1 MTSPARIDGKAQG
14 SLVLDLLR
22 ERRRT
27 LGIEALSPTLAQ
39 RRALLQRGALIGLSL
54 LGSMLGLWTLLLFQN
69 AMVRS
74 HIGQLEQ
81 FEGQAAELQAQIDA
95 RNQKL
100 KAIKKTNQE
109 LAQALT
115 SGRTSSALLTALQL
129 NTPVGVQLLSVD
141 TTDGLLIKGQAFDP
155 LALESINAF
164 QLQLQSLAFF
174 DPNAVQL
181 TKVERQPSVVQAA
194 PRSGNGPEPTPE
206 PTPEASPLAFE
217 IRAPFASLDAQAQLA
232 LLQQF
237 GSDGMA
243 RRLNLLRSEGLMP

>member
-1 MTSPARIDGKAQG
+1 MTSPARIHGKAQG

-22 ERRRT
+22 ERRRS

-54 LGSMLGLWTLLLFQN
+54 LGSMLGLWTVLLFQS
-69 AMVRS
+69 AMVRNQL
-74 HIGQLEQ
+74 GQLEQ
-81 FEGQAAELQAQIDA
+81 FEGQAAELQAKIDA

-100 KAIKKTNQE
+100 AAIKNTNQE

-141 TTDGLLIKGQAFDP
+141 ATSDLVIKGQAFDP
-155 LALESINAF
+155 LALVRINAF
-164 QLQLQSLAFF
+164 QLQLQALAFF
-174 DPNAVQL
+174 APKAVQL
-181 TKVERQPSVVQAA
+181 TKVERQPPVVQAG
-194 PRSGNGPEPTPE
+194 PRLASGPE

>member
-1 MTSPARIDGKAQG
+1 MTSPARIHGKAQG

-27 LGIEALSPTLAQ
+27 LGIEALSPILAQ
-39 RRALLQRGALIGLSL
+39 RRALLQRGALIGLIL
-54 LGSMLGLWTLLLFQN
+54 LGSMLGLWTLLLLQT
-69 AMVRS
+69 ALVRS
-74 HIGQLEQ
+74 QMGQLEQ

-100 KAIKKTNQE
+100 AAVKNTNQG

-141 TTDGLLIKGQAFDP
+141 ATSDLVIKGQAFDP
-155 LALESINAF
+155 WALVRINAF
-164 QLQLQSLAFF
+164 QLRLQGLAFF
-174 DPNAVQL
+174 DPKAVQL

-194 PRSGNGPEPTPE
+194 PRSGTGPES
-206 PTPEASPLAFE
+206 TPEAGPLAFE
-217 IRAPFASLDAQAQLA
+217 IRAPFASLDAQRQLA
-232 LLQQF
+232 LLQQL

>member
-1 MTSPARIDGKAQG
+1 MTSPARIHGKAQG

-27 LGIEALSPTLAQ
+27 LGIEALSATLAQ
-39 RRALLQRGALIGLSL
+39 RRALLQRGALFGLIL
-54 LGSMLGLWTLLLFQN
+54 LGSMVGLWTLLLVQT
-69 AMVRS
+69 AWVRS
-74 HIGQLEQ
+74 RMGQLEQ

-100 KAIKKTNQE
+100 VAIKSTNQE

-141 TTDGLLIKGQAFDP
+141 TTNDLLIKGQAFDP
-155 LALESINAF
+155 YALVRINAF
-164 QLQLQSLAFF
+164 QLQLQGLAFF
-174 DPNAVQL
+174 DPKAVQL
-181 TKVERQPSVVQAA
+181 TKVERQPSVAPAA
-194 PRSGNGPEPTPE
+194 RRAGSGPEPTPE
-206 PTPEASPLAFE
+206 AGPLAFE
-217 IRAPFASLDAQAQLA
+217 IRAPFASLDPQRQLA
-232 LLQQF
+232 LLQQL

>member
-1 MTSPARIDGKAQG
+1 
-14 SLVLDLLR
+14 LVLDLLR
-22 ERRRT
+22 ERRRS

-54 LGSMLGLWTLLLFQN
+54 LGSMLGLWTVLLFQS
-69 AMVRS
+69 AMVRNQL
-74 HIGQLEQ
+74 GQLEQ
-81 FEGQAAELQAQIDA
+81 FEGQAAELQAKIDA

-100 KAIKKTNQE
+100 AAIKNTNQE

-141 TTDGLLIKGQAFDP
+141 ATIDLVIKGQAFDP
-155 LALESINAF
+155 LALVRINAF
-164 QLQLQSLAFF
+164 QLQLQALAFF
-174 DPNAVQL
+174 APKAVQL
-181 TKVERQPSVVQAA
+181 TKVERQPPVVRAG
-194 PRSGNGPEPTPE
+194 PRLASGPE

>member
-1 MTSPARIDGKAQG
+1 
-14 SLVLDLLR
+14 LVLDLLR
-22 ERRRT
+22 ERRRS

-54 LGSMLGLWTLLLFQN
+54 LGSMLGLWTVLLFQS
-69 AMVRS
+69 AMVRNQL
-74 HIGQLEQ
+74 GQLEQ
-81 FEGQAAELQAQIDA
+81 FEGQAAELQAKIDA

-100 KAIKKTNQE
+100 AAIKNTNQE

-141 TTDGLLIKGQAFDP
+141 ATSDLVIKGQAFDP
-155 LALESINAF
+155 LALVRINAF
-164 QLQLQSLAFF
+164 QLQLQALAFF
-174 DPNAVQL
+174 APKAVQL
-181 TKVERQPSVVQAA
+181 TKVERQPPVVQAG
-194 PRSGNGPEPTPE
+194 PRLASGPE

>member
-1 MTSPARIDGKAQG
+1 MTSPARIHGKAQG

-22 ERRRT
+22 ERRRS

-54 LGSMLGLWTLLLFQN
+54 LGSMLGLWTVLLFQS
-69 AMVRS
+69 AMVRNQL
-74 HIGQLEQ
+74 GQLEQ
-81 FEGQAAELQAQIDA
+81 FEGQAAELQAKIDA

-100 KAIKKTNQE
+100 AAIKNTNQE

-141 TTDGLLIKGQAFDP
+141 TTNDLLIKGQAFDP
-155 LALESINAF
+155 LALVRINAF
-164 QLQLQSLAFF
+164 QLQIQNLAFF
-174 DPNAVQL
+174 DPKAVQL
-181 TKVERQPSVVQAA
+181 TKVERQPSAVPAT
-194 PRSGNGPEPTPE
+194 PRSGNGPAPA
-206 PTPEASPLAFE
+206 PEAGPLAFE
-217 IRAPFASLDAQAQLA
+217 LRAPFATLDAQKQLA
-232 LLQQF
+232 LLQQL

>member
-1 MTSPARIDGKAQG
+1 
-14 SLVLDLLR
+14 LVLDLLR
-22 ERRRT
+22 ERRRS
-27 LGIEALSPTLAQ
+27 LGIEALSPILAQ

-54 LGSMLGLWTLLLFQN
+54 LGSMLGLWTVLLFQS
-69 AMVRS
+69 AMVRNQL
-74 HIGQLEQ
+74 GQLEQ
-81 FEGQAAELQAQIDA
+81 FEGQAAELQAKIDA

-100 KAIKKTNQE
+100 AAIKNTNQE

-141 TTDGLLIKGQAFDP
+141 ATSDLVIKGQAFDP
-155 LALESINAF
+155 LALVRINAF
-164 QLQLQSLAFF
+164 QLQLQALAFF
-174 DPNAVQL
+174 APKAVQL
-181 TKVERQPSVVQAA
+181 TKVERQPPVVQAG
-194 PRSGNGPEPTPE
+194 PRLASGPE